1 MNMKSVIENPTT
13 MLCVDAIRGKVKN
26 YAKGF
31 EAHTDDAI
39 RKSFLDTLGIDSIDK
54 INPHVWN
61 RHSDEI
67 YEIVETALN
76 VTVPDAWNMSPY
88 YQELVE
94 VKNGALDQKNE
105 FIVKD
110 ESTLIVSKFSGN
122 HWDIDRQKLPAGRVF
137 SLATEWYAVM
147 IYDEWE
153 RFMKGIT
160 SVVQMFA
167 AIRAAFQR
175 AIDEHIYSAFNGAGT
190 YLPTQF
196 KETGSF
202 NKNTLLNL
210 AVRVQTAAGRAVR
223 FAGTRQALAKLDGA
237 VDTAWI
243 SEKMRDDKNAL
254 GYLKVWEGYNTIE
267 IPQTFN
273 HGTYDFKS
281 PDNIIYIIP
290 VNYKP
295 IKLWF
300 EGETRVLQLNQY
312 SNHDQTIS
320 VQAQT
325 KLGVG
330 VVFDTVFGEYE
341 VA

>member
-1 MNMKSVIENPTT
+1 MDNETKMGLIT
-13 MLCVDAIRGKVKN
+13 LCVDAVRGSVKN
-26 YAKGF
+26 YANGKEGKTDEKIREGF
-31 EAHTDDAI
+31 LNI
-39 RKSFLDTLGIDSIDK
+39 LGIDSVDK
-54 INPHVWN
+54 ISFHLWN

-67 YEIVETALN
+67 YEVMETSLN
-76 VTVPDAWNMSPY
+76 ITLPDAWNTSTF

-94 VKNGALDQKNE
+94 IKNGALDQKNE
-105 FIVKD
+105 FIVND
-110 ESTLIVSKFSGN
+110 PSTLIVSRFSGN
-122 HWDIDRQKLPAGRVF
+122 HWDIDRQKLPVGRTF
-137 SLATEWYAVM
+137 SLATEWYGVM

-160 SVVQMFA
+160 NVVQMFT
-167 AIRAAFQR
+167 AIREAFQR

-196 KETGSF
+196 KESGSF
-202 NKNTLLNL
+202 NKQTLLNL

-223 FAGTRQALAKLDGA
+223 FAGTRQALAKLEGA
-237 VDTAWI
+237 VENAWV
-243 SEKMRDDKNAL
+243 SNEMKNEKNQF

-281 PDNIIYIIP
+281 PDNIIYILP
-290 VNYKP
+290 VDYKF

-300 EGETRVLQLNQY
+300 EGETRVRELNQY
-312 SNHDQTIS
+312 QNHDQTIS

-325 KLGVG
+325 KMGIG

-341 VA
+341 VV